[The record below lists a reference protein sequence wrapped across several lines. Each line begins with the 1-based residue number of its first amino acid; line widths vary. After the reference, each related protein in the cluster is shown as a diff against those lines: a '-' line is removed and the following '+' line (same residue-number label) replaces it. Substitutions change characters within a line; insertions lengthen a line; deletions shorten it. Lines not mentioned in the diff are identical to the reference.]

1 MPGLCVV
8 TLRSFLCQVMAD
20 ALRLRQRR
28 LGVKVDADA
37 MVDEGEGCSDGDGD
51 GDDPD
56 ALPARAPPVRR
67 QSDVLQCLT
76 PRLAKWSSYQV
87 RVDLSPP
94 SNWRTAHTRIPIEI
108 TTSQRA
114 LAVRC

>member
-28 LGVKVDADA
+28 LGVKVDVDA
-37 MVDEGEGCSDGDGD
+37 MVDEGEGCNDGDGD

-56 ALPARAPPVRR
+56 AMPARAPLVRR
-67 QSDVLQCLT
+67 QSDVLQCFT

-94 SNWRTAHTRIPIEI
+94 SNWQTAHSRIPIEI